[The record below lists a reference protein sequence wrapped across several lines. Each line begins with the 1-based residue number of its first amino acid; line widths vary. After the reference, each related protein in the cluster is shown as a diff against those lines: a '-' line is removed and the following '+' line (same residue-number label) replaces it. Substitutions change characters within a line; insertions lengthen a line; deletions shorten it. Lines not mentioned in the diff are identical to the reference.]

1 VRRLAVGLLSA
12 ASVVTVALVFAAVL
26 EPGKRALELDI
37 YVLVVGGMAV
47 LTAVLAARR
56 AYPLAARSAI
66 ADALEEE
73 PRAAIRPPDLDR
85 TERVLS
91 MATNAA
97 FDVHFRL
104 RPILREVAEQR
115 LADRRGLRLDSGDE
129 RVQEALGD
137 ELWALVR
144 PDREQPRRRFGE
156 GIEVEQLARVVDRL
170 EAV

>member
-1 VRRLAVGLLSA
+1 LRRLVIGLLA
-12 ASVVTVALVFAAVL
+12 AVSVVTLALVLAAVL
-26 EPGKRALELDI
+26 EPGKRTLELDI

-56 AYPLAARSAI
+56 AYPLAERSAI
-66 ADALEEE
+66 ADALVEE
-73 PRAAIRPPDLDR
+73 PRAVIRPPDLDR

-91 MATNAA
+91 MATNSA

-129 RVQEALGD
+129 RVQEALGT
-137 ELWALVR
+137 ELWELVR
-144 PDREQPRRRFGE
+144 PDREQPHRRFGE
-156 GIEVEQLARVVDRL
+156 GVEVEQLTRVVDRL
-170 EAV
+170 EAL

>member
-1 VRRLAVGLLSA
+1 MRRLAVGLLSA
-12 ASVVTVALVFAAVL
+12 ASVVTVALVLAAVL
-26 EPGKRALELDI
+26 EPGKRSLELDI
-37 YVLVVGGMAV
+37 YVLVIGAMAV

-66 ADALEEE
+66 AEALEDE
-73 PRAAIRPPDLDR
+73 PRTAIRPPDLDR

-115 LADRRGLRLDSGDE
+115 LADRRGLR
-129 RVQEALGD
+129 EALGD
-137 ELWALVR
+137 ELWELVR
-144 PDREQPRRRFGE
+144 PDREPPNRRFGE
-156 GIEVEQLARVVDRL
+156 GIEVEQLARVLDRL